1 MKRFAIPA
9 ATALVAALT
18 ALATVP
24 AQAEGLYLGGSLSAP
39 QYQDDINGIHG
50 GGSGV
55 GGSLYGG
62 YRFNPNFALESGYL
76 ELGRNDDNGTGRIR
90 SKGLY
95 LDAVGFLPLSE
106 NWSALGSIGVARTRV
121 ETSLGD
127 STGNGL
133 KLGLGAEYALN
144 KQVSLRGEWQRV
156 TPDVF
161 GDKPAIDGFN
171 FGVRMGF

>member
-1 MKRFAIPA
+1 MKRIAIPA
-9 ATALVAALT
+9 VATVLAALT
-18 ALATVP
+18 GLAAAP

-39 QYQDDINGIHG
+39 HYRDDINGIHG
-50 GGSGV
+50 DGSGV

-90 SKGLY
+90 GQGIY
-95 LDAVGFLPLSE
+95 LDAVGFLPLGE
-106 NWSALGSIGVARTRV
+106 NWSALGSIGVARARV
-121 ETSLGD
+121 DTSLGD
-127 STGNGL
+127 ATGNGL

-156 TPDVF
+156 QPDVF